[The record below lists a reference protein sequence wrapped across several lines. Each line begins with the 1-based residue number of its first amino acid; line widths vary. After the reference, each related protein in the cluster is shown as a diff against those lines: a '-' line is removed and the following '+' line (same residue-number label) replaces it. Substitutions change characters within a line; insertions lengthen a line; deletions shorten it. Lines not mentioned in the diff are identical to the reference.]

1 MSGASATSGA
11 PVGYIDTT
19 LRDLG
24 PLPSG
29 EALATDDLV
38 AAAAAL
44 ADVGAQALEVL
55 DARSVRAAIGGR
67 RESPW
72 DRLRAVAREVRDGGV
87 GVVAL
92 SRSIWGQQPVAP
104 DVIHQ
109 FVVCARESGV
119 TRVRVVDPM
128 NEAASMEPLA
138 RAATEVDAALV
149 PTLTLGPAPG
159 LSDDRWVQEAAQ
171 MAELPGAVAL
181 CVTDLGGFVV
191 PRMVGE
197 VLGRLRAAVSLPIEL
212 QVQAPGGIAPLLA
225 TEAVAAGVDALH
237 AAAGP
242 IALVAAR
249 PSAET
254 LRAALRGGGRE
265 LACNREAVDR
275 AANVVGPMLPAERL
289 RQAAAAVYGPA
300 LQLPPH
306 LETGL
311 GSRMGRLG
319 RSNELQ
325 TAAEEVA
332 EVAADVGGA
341 TLAYPIGEAIVA
353 QAIRHVTGEPRFE
366 QIESPLARVALGEF
380 GPARAPVASAVT
392 EAAEAQAPAE
402 HELFPLPAVAADAP
416 EGMSD
421 EDLVLWAQFGSVVQP
436 VLERRR
442 SIGAEA
448 EVADAPAAIDRQL
461 IDTLVDVVE
470 QANQSEISVEVAGAR
485 LTVRR
490 TDPVTVAGT
499 PKAPSSDGAAPS
511 DQTGL
516 LPVESPMV
524 GTFYR
529 APSPDAEA
537 FVEVG
542 QRVEAGQ
549 TVCLIEA
556 MKLFNEI
563 VADQPGIVREVL
575 AENEAPVEY
584 GQPLFLIEP

>member
-1 MSGASATSGA
+1 MSGRPTTGGSA
-11 PVGYIDTT
+11 VGYVDTT

-29 EALATDDLV
+29 EALATDELV
-38 AAAAAL
+38 SAAAAL
-44 ADVGAQALEVL
+44 ADVGAKALEVL

-72 DRLRAVAREVRDGGV
+72 DRLRAVAREVRDSDV

-92 SRSIWGQQPVAP
+92 SRSIWGQQPVAH
-104 DVIHQ
+104 DVIRQ
-109 FVVCARESGV
+109 FIACALESGA
-119 TRVRVVDPM
+119 TRIRVVDPM

-138 RAATEVDAALV
+138 RSAKEAGAALV
-149 PTLTLGPAPG
+149 PTLTLGPSPA
-159 LSDDRWVQEAAQ
+159 LADARWAEEAAR
-171 MAELPGAVAL
+171 MAELPGVVAL
-181 CVTDLGGFVV
+181 CVTDLGGFVA
-191 PRMVGE
+191 PRIVDG

-225 TEAVAAGVDALH
+225 TEAVSVGVDALH

-242 IALVAAR
+242 VALVAAR

-254 LRAALRGGGRE
+254 LRAALRGGARE
-265 LACNREAVDR
+265 LACDREAVDR
-275 AANVVGPMLPAERL
+275 AARVVGPMLPAERL

-306 LETGL
+306 LESGL
-311 GSRMGRLG
+311 ASRMGRLG
-319 RSNELQ
+319 LSHDLE

-353 QAIRHVTGEPRFE
+353 QAIRHVTGEPRFG
-366 QIESPLARVALGEF
+366 QIEQPLARVALGEF
-380 GPARAPVASAVT
+380 GPSRAPVAPEVA
-392 EAAEAQAPAE
+392 EAAKAEAPPA
-402 HELFPLPAVAADAP
+402 HELFSLDAVAADAP
-416 EGMSD
+416 QGMSD

-448 EVADAPAAIDRQL
+448 EVSDAPAAIDRQL

-470 QANQSEISVEVAGAR
+470 QANQAEVSIEVAGAR

-490 TDPVTVAGT
+490 TEPVPVAGA
-499 PKAPSSDGAAPS
+499 PKAPSGDGVAPS
-511 DQTGL
+511 DQSGL

-529 APSPDAEA
+529 ASSPDADP

-563 VADQPGIVREVL
+563 VADQSGIVREIL

-584 GQPLFLIEP
+584 GQPLLLIEP

>member
-1 MSGASATSGA
+1 MSGARGGSGD
-11 PVGYIDTT
+11 VGYVDTT

-44 ADVGAQALEVL
+44 ADVGAGTLEVL

-72 DRLRAVAREVRDGGV
+72 DRLRAVAREVRGGDV
-87 GVVAL
+87 GIVAL
-92 SRSIWGQQPVAP
+92 ARSIWGQQPVAE
-104 DVIHQ
+104 DVIRQ
-109 FVVCARESGV
+109 FVVCARESGA
-119 TRVRVVDPM
+119 TRVRIVDPM
-128 NEAASMEPLA
+128 NDSESMEPLA
-138 RAATEVDAALV
+138 RAARDAGAAIV
-149 PTLTLGPAPG
+149 PTLTLGPAPD
-159 LSDDRWVQEAAQ
+159 LADPRWAEEAAR
-171 MAELPGAVAL
+171 MSALPGAVGL
-181 CVTDLGGFVV
+181 CVSDLGGFVA

-197 VLGRLRAAVSLPIEL
+197 VLGRLRAAVSVPIEL
-212 QVQAPGGIAPLLA
+212 QVQAPGGIAPLAA
-225 TEAVAAGVDALH
+225 TEAVAAGVDGIH

-254 LRAALRGGGRE
+254 LRAALRGGSRE
-265 LACNREAVDR
+265 LECDREAVDR
-275 AANVVGPMLPAERL
+275 AARVVGPMLPAERL

-300 LQLPPH
+300 LRLPPH

-311 GSRMGRLG
+311 ASRMGRLG
-319 RSNELQ
+319 LSHSLQ
-325 TAAEEVA
+325 SAADEVA

-353 QAIRHVTGEPRFE
+353 QAIRHVTGERRFE
-366 QIESPLARVALGEF
+366 QIEAPLARVALGEF
-380 GPARAPVASAVT
+380 GAARVPVADDVAD
-392 EAAEAQAPAE
+392 AAKAEALAE
-402 HELFPLPAVAADAP
+402 HELFSLGAVAADAP

-470 QANQSEISVEVAGAR
+470 QANQAEVSVEVAGAR

-490 TDPVTVAGT
+490 TEPVPVAGT
-499 PKAPSSDGAAPS
+499 PHVPSGDGAAPQAS
-511 DQTGL
+511 GL

-529 APSPDAEA
+529 ASSPDAEP

-563 VADQPGIVREVL
+563 VADQPGIVREIL

-584 GQPLFLIEP
+584 GQALFLIEP